1 MRMNLREWSGSVAI
15 ALLLWA
21 VPMYARPQQAPSAQ
35 AESLYQQGE
44 RALAEQRYAE
54 AAQAYEQLQQLQP
67 GVAEVHARLGLIYF
81 QQGRYA
87 DAIPPLRRA
96 LKLKPAL
103 PNLDALLAMCLS
115 ETGQHKEALPALEK
129 GFHHQSAD
137 AALRRMIGLHLER
150 SYTDMGR
157 DADAVAVAL
166 ELSRLY
172 PDDPEV
178 LYHTGRLFGNY
189 AYLQV
194 MRLSRVAPDSV
205 WLHQAVGEANE
216 SQGLLDDAI
225 KEYRLVLAASPN
237 RPGVHFRIGRVLL
250 ARSAQGKGDAGAE
263 AAALE
268 EFDRELQIDP
278 SNANAAYEIGEIQ
291 RKAGRLDMAVASFKK
306 AVEADPEF
314 EEALV
319 GLGRTLIASADP
331 GAALAPLKKATALDP
346 RDEVA
351 FYQIAQ
357 AHRALGEEA
366 AQREALA
373 TFERLR
379 SEKATQA
386 TVPAGRPNVTKQSI
400 DTIRD

>member
-35 AESLYQQGE
+35 AESLFQQGE

-225 KEYRLVLAASPN
+225 
-237 RPGVHFRIGRVLL
+237 
-250 ARSAQGKGDAGAE
+250 
-263 AAALE
+263 
-268 EFDRELQIDP
+268 
-278 SNANAAYEIGEIQ
+278 
-291 RKAGRLDMAVASFKK
+291 
-306 AVEADPEF
+306 
-314 EEALV
+314 
-319 GLGRTLIASADP
+319 
-331 GAALAPLKKATALDP
+331 
-346 RDEVA
+346 
-351 FYQIAQ
+351 
-357 AHRALGEEA
+357 
-366 AQREALA
+366 
-373 TFERLR
+373 
-379 SEKATQA
+379 
-386 TVPAGRPNVTKQSI
+386 
-400 DTIRD
+400 

>member
-291 RKAGRLDMAVASFKK
+291 RKAGRLDMAVASFRK

>member
-1 MRMNLREWSGSVAI
+1 MRMNLRECSGSVAI

-291 RKAGRLDMAVASFKK
+291 RKAGRLDMAVASFRK

-386 TVPAGRPNVTKQSI
+386 SVPAGRPNVTKQSI